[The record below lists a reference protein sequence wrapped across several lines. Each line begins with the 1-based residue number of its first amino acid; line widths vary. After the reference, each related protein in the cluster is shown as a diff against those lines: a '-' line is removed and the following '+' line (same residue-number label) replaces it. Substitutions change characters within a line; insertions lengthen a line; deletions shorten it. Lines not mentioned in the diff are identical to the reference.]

1 MQRAE
6 KDTAEGQVDNEDGVE
21 QNFIERDTLVSSK
34 IKSGQGKDSPMIPVH
49 YRIIGLYDKYYNKW
63 WMTGDKKGWNLLMK
77 DTEKKKY
84 KVAMW
89 MVEEGSVADY
99 DDIEFD
105 DDRFKLK
112 DICKVVDGTEIVGVL
127 GTYKAM

>member
-1 MQRAE
+1 
-6 KDTAEGQVDNEDGVE
+6 
-21 QNFIERDTLVSSK
+21 
-34 IKSGQGKDSPMIPVH
+34 MILVH

-63 WMTGDKKGWNLLMK
+63 WMAGDKKGWNLLMK

-84 KVAMW
+84 KVAMR

-112 DICKVVDGTEIVGVL
+112 DICKVVDGTEIVEVL